1 MNTLIKIFPFLLLLS
16 PLFPQQLYEN
26 QIIPFDGRENDWF
39 GSAVAVSD
47 SFLFISSLRYSNQ
60 IENAVYVYRW
70 RGNNIEFAYKIHPSD
85 GQPGISGSL
94 FGADLLYSDGQLFV
108 GAQNR
113 SINNIPIGAVYL
125 FEYENYVWVEKQIII
140 PPEPHEFN
148 GKFSNSLSKRND
160 NLLIGASR
168 YNYGNYRSGKV
179 FLYKFINGEYELYQ
193 EFAPHDGKD
202 DQFYGSSLVI
212 KENVIF
218 ICSQNDSTSSGFGS
232 GSVYSYLKEDSIWTF
247 DKKYLPEP
255 NSELLGY
262 GSSIAM
268 NDDHVFIG
276 TADNFYYNKPGKVYI
291 YKYPTPSVDP
301 PYQIIE
307 SGDNYSDDRFG
318 ISVFAKGDSLLVGAI
333 SGTVKNSKPGA
344 VYFFVNEGGMWKK
357 KIKIFPSDGHDGD
370 WFGIISIITDEKIII
385 GAPLSFENEIDMGKV
400 YLYTPYPLGIN
411 EEEIIGVDE
420 FYLSQNYPNPFNPTT
435 IIDFY
440 IPKEG
445 EIKIRL
451 YDIAGREIRTIMDE
465 TKYPGQYKVE
475 LDLNGMP
482 TGVYFYRVEY
492 IYEEDYKIYRSVIT
506 KKAVLI
512 K

>member
-1 MNTLIKIFPFLLLLS
+1 MRIIFLLLISLS
-16 PLFPQQLYEN
+16 TLFPQQLYET
-26 QIIPFDGRENDWF
+26 QITPFDGRESDWF
-39 GSAVAVSD
+39 GNAVAVSD

-60 IENAVYVYRW
+60 IENAVYVYRLIDN
-70 RGNNIEFAYKIHPSD
+70 GYEFSYKIHPSD

-125 FEYENYVWVEKQIII
+125 FEYENYIWVEKQIII
-140 PPEPHEFN
+140 PPEPHAFN
-148 GKFSNSLSKRND
+148 GKFSNSLSKHND

-168 YNYGNYRSGKV
+168 YNSGNYRSGKV

-193 EFAPHDGKD
+193 EFTPFDGKD

-218 ICSQNDSTSSGFGS
+218 IGSQNDSTTSGFGS
-232 GSVYSYLKEDSIWTF
+232 GSVYSYSKENSIWTF

-255 NSELLGY
+255 NSELLAY
-262 GSSIAM
+262 GGSIAM

-276 TADNFYYNKPGKVYI
+276 TADNFYYDKPGKVYI

-307 SGDNYSDDRFG
+307 SGDNYSNDRFG
-318 ISVFAKGDSLLVGAI
+318 TSVFAKGDTLLVGAI
-333 SGTVKNSKPGA
+333 SDTVKNSKSGA

-357 KIKIFPSDGHDGD
+357 KYKIFPSDEQDAR
-370 WFGIISIITDEKIII
+370 WFGIVSIITDEKIIV
-385 GAPLSFENEIDMGKV
+385 GAPLSFENGINIGKV
-400 YLYTPYPLGIN
+400 YLFTPDPLGIN

-445 EIKIRL
+445 EIKIKVF
-451 YDIAGREIRTIMDE
+451 DITGREIITVLEE
-465 TKYPGQYKVE
+465 TKYRGHYKVE

-492 IYEEDYKIYRSVIT
+492 IYEENKKIYRSIIT